1 MKLSQLS
8 IADLTA
14 LRDQIGVEIRTRE
27 NDAIEKARAEITA
40 IAASVGIPIGELM
53 GKSGKMPVKNKAP
66 VKYRNPADPS
76 KEWTGRGRSPAWVKD
91 LEVAGKLDSA
101 RV

>member
-1 MKLSQLS
+1 MNLSQLS

-14 LRDQIGVEIRTRE
+14 LRDQIGLAIKDRE
-27 NDAIEKARAEITA
+27 NEAIEKARAEITA

-53 GKSGKMPVKNKAP
+53 GKAGKVPVKNKAP
-66 VKYRNPADPS
+66 VKYRDPTDPS
-76 KEWTGRGRSPAWVKD
+76 KEWTGRGRSPEWIKN
-91 LEVAGKLDSA
+91 LEANGKLDSA